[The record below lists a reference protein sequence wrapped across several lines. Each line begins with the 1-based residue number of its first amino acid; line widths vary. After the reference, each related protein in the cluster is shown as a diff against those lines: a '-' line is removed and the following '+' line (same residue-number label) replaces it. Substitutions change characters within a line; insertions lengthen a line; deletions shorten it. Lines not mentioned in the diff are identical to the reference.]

1 MKEYHFCSVTE
12 VNGGV
17 EYSSSF
23 LMLRRENESID
34 ELLMSVVLNYRGEG
48 DGELEEDGLVWF
60 SDCLAISEWSSRK
73 ITEEDANVL
82 KKYLSVL

>member
-1 MKEYHFCSVTE
+1 MKEYHFCSITE

-23 LMLRRENESID
+23 LILRKENEDID
-34 ELLMSVVLNYRGEG
+34 ELLMDVVLNYRGED
-48 DGELEEDGLVWF
+48 DGELGEDGLVWF
-60 SDCLAISEWSSRK
+60 ADCLAISEWSNRK

-82 KKYLSVL
+82 KNYLSVL